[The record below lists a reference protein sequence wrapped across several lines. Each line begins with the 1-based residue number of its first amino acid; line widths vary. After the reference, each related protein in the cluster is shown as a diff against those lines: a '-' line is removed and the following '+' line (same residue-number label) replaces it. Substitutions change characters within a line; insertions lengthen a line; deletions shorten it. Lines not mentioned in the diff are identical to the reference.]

1 MNEFEAIVK
10 ELIAHTSE
18 EEWFEFKENWYEE
31 AGIGEY
37 ISSMSNVAAMLGKD
51 FAYLV
56 WGVNNDTHDLTDTTF
71 TYHRDV
77 KGEPLEHFL
86 ARQITPDIGFSFHEL
101 SIKSKRLVI
110 LVIPA
115 AKQVPTAFNNV
126 RFLRIGSSKV
136 NLSKYPERESQL
148 FDILRNGLPTIE
160 SVEAYEQELSF
171 RKLFMYYED
180 KGIVLNKNNFEK
192 NLGLRNKTGMY
203 NLLAQ
208 LLSDDSQIPIRV
220 SIFRGEDKTAPLYS
234 VREFGNNCLLNSLD
248 KVLEYGDVL
257 NIMQADEKNRLV
269 ERKEVPLFSQE
280 AFREAMINAFVH
292 NCWIDGN
299 APMITVYSNRIE
311 ILSRGTLAPKQTIN
325 GFYLGESVPVN
336 RKLSD
341 IFLQLH
347 ISERSGR
354 GVPQI
359 TKIYGREAFE
369 FRENSIVVTIPF
381 ERIEVSAGDK
391 TIDKE
396 GDKIQKLNSTR
407 QRILDEMRN
416 NPNITQP
423 QLMTLIGIGKTAI
436 QSNVSFL
443 RKNGYIERIGSNKNG
458 YWKVL

>member
-325 GFYLGESVPVN
+325 GFFLGESVPVN

>member
-31 AGIGEY
+31 DGIGEY
-37 ISSMSNVAAMLGKD
+37 ISSMSNAAAMLGKD

-101 SIKSKRLVI
+101 SIKSKRVVI